1 MVITKSLEGQG
12 EMGER
17 LNVFCSIEPRTQVGE
32 LAPLYTCQG
41 VITDVP
47 LLLLHPAFPIGYLR

>member
-47 LLLLHPAFPIGYLR
+47 L